1 MFENVRADIAMASEQ
16 NVGTNDFDRN
26 VRVFFQPGTIA
37 VVSYRFCHWMRSFR
51 LPVIRHLAWIPILFV
66 RGFSQLLT
74 GVHISSK
81 ANIGP
86 GFVIHTIYGI
96 FIPPTTIGANCSV
109 QTGVV
114 LGYGVRSIG
123 NDVLIG
129 AGAKIVGPVT
139 VGNNVLI
146 APNSLVI
153 TNVPDDSTVAGV
165 PARISIG
172 RAISTL
178 TVLGG
183 KTANGRN
190 RGTTEPVRP
199 EPARPEPQ
207 RVEEDVP
214 REQVV

>member
-16 NVGTNDFDRN
+16 NVGTNGFDRR
-26 VRVFFQPGTIA
+26 VRVLFQPGTIA
-37 VVSYRFCHWMRSFR
+37 VLSYRFCHWMRSFR
-51 LPVIRHLAWIPILFV
+51 LPVLRHLAWIPVLFV
-66 RGFSQLLT
+66 RGVSQILT

-86 GFVIHTIYGI
+86 GFVIHTVYGI
-96 FIPPTTIGANCSV
+96 FIPPTTIGKNCSV

-114 LGYGVRSIG
+114 LGYGVRGIG

-129 AGAKIVGPVT
+129 AGAKVIGPVN

-165 PARISIG
+165 PARISLG

-183 KTANGRN
+183 KTTNGRN
-190 RGTTEPVRP
+190 RAAADVAG
-199 EPARPEPQ
+199 PEPQ
-207 RVEEDVP
+207 ESGASVSHEH
-214 REQVV
+214 VV

>member
-16 NVGTNDFDRN
+16 NVGTNEFDRRF
-26 VRVFFQPGTIA
+26 RVLFQPGTIA
-37 VVSYRFCHWMRSFR
+37 VLSYRFCHWMRGFR
-51 LPVIRHLAWIPILFV
+51 LPVLRHLAWIPVLFV
-66 RGFSQLLT
+66 RGVSQILT

-86 GFVIHTIYGI
+86 GFVIHTVYGI
-96 FIPPTTIGANCSV
+96 FIPPTTIGKNCSV

-114 LGYGVRSIG
+114 LGYGVRGIG
-123 NDVLIG
+123 DDVLIG
-129 AGAKIVGPVT
+129 AGAKIVGPVN

-172 RAISTL
+172 RSISTL

-190 RGTTEPVRP
+190 RGVAA
-199 EPARPEPQ
+199 EPAAPEPQ
-207 RVEEDVP
+207 EISASVA

>member
-16 NVGTNDFDRN
+16 NVGTSEFDRR
-26 VRVFFQPGTIA
+26 VRVLFQPGTIA
-37 VVSYRFCHWMRSFR
+37 VLSYRFCHWMRGFR
-51 LPVIRHLAWIPILFV
+51 LPVLRHLAWIPVLFV
-66 RGFSQLLT
+66 RGVSQILT

-81 ANIGP
+81 ADIGP
-86 GFVIHTIYGI
+86 GFVIHTVYGI
-96 FIPPTTIGANCSV
+96 FIPPTTIGKNCSV

-129 AGAKIVGPVT
+129 AGAKVVGPVS

-172 RAISTL
+172 RSIPTL

-190 RGTTEPVRP
+190 RGVAA
-199 EPARPEPQ
+199 PAPAGPDPQ
-207 RVEEDVP
+207 EVS

>member
-1 MFENVRADIAMASEQ
+1 MASEQ
-16 NVGTNDFDRN
+16 NVGTNEFDRRI
-26 VRVFFQPGTIA
+26 RVLFQPGTIA
-37 VVSYRFCHWMRSFR
+37 VLSYRFCHWMRSFR
-51 LPVIRHLAWIPILFV
+51 LPVLRHLAWIPVLFV
-66 RGFSQLLT
+66 RGVSQILT

-96 FIPPTTIGANCSV
+96 FIPPTTIGKNCSV

-114 LGYGVRSIG
+114 LGYGVRGIG

-129 AGAKIVGPVT
+129 AGAKIVGPVN

-183 KTANGRN
+183 KTGNGRN
-190 RGTTEPVRP
+190 RAATTD
-199 EPARPEPQ
+199 AAGAEPQ
-207 RVEEDVP
+207 EANVP
-214 REQVV
+214 VPHEHVV

>member
-16 NVGTNDFDRN
+16 NVGSEWDRR
-26 VRVFFQPGTIA
+26 VRVFFQPGTLA
-37 VVSYRFCHWMRSFR
+37 VLSYRFCHAMRSIR
-51 LPVIRHLAWIPILFV
+51 LPVLRHLAWIPVLFV
-66 RGFSQLLT
+66 RGLSQVLT
-74 GVHISSK
+74 GVHVSSK
-81 ANIGP
+81 ARIGP
-86 GFVIHTIYGI
+86 GFVIHTVYGI

-129 AGAKIVGPVT
+129 AGAKIVGPVS

-153 TNVPDDSTVAGV
+153 SDIPDNSTVAGV
-165 PARISIG
+165 PARISLG
-172 RAISTL
+172 RSISTL

-183 KTANGRN
+183 KTGNGRN
-190 RGTTEPVRP
+190 HGAAEGATGAPDP
-199 EPARPEPQ
+199 EGSRSPASQ
-207 RVEEDVP
+207 WHIS
-214 REQVV
+214 